1 MICYMLPSSPR
12 TWPKM
17 NHKLIVQIDAQTL
30 VFSKLILFSNYGK
43 AQTLVKLYS
52 IYLNKYNN

>member
-43 AQTLVKLYS
+43 AQTLVKL
-52 IYLNKYNN
+52 